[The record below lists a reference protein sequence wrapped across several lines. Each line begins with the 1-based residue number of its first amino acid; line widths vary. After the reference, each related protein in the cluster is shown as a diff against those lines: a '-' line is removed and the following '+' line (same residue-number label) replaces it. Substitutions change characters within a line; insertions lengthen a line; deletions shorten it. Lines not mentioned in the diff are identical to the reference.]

1 LKSLLFLIALTLVL
15 GIALVLLKKYLDDKA
30 RSQPWPFYLKKVMS
44 QPEQILYHR
53 LVAALPDHIV
63 LAQVQLSR
71 VLAVNKGA
79 DRRKWHNRINQ
90 KSLDFVIC
98 AKDAS
103 VVVAIELDD
112 RSHEKK
118 MRIEAD
124 DAKEKALA
132 SAGVSLIRWHVGAL
146 PDETAIRSAVAG
158 VPPLTIVASLNPP
171 PSAARRR

>member
-1 LKSLLFLIALTLVL
+1 LKSLLLVIPLILAV
-15 GIALVLLKKYLDDKA
+15 GITLVLLKKYLDDKA

-44 QPEQILYHR
+44 QPEQILYQR

-71 VLAVNKGA
+71 VLAVRKDVN
-79 DRRKWHNRINQ
+79 RQKWHSRISQ

-112 RSHEKK
+112 RSHQKK
-118 MRIEAD
+118 IRIEAD
-124 DAKEKALA
+124 DTKEKALA

-146 PDETAIRSAVAG
+146 PDEAAIRSAVSGA
-158 VPPLTIVASLNPP
+158 PLLTVVAEIKGRDEAMPK
-171 PSAARRR
+171 